1 MKGDI
6 VDRKSVDYA
15 IEAQECII
23 CATGTS
29 NHMKQDA
36 ALVVGMHNILNVR
49 YP

>member
-1 MKGDI
+1 VTLWI
-6 VDRKSVDYA
+6 ENLSITL